1 MNAAGQDAPAVLWS
15 RRVSGRQYLAALRIL
30 QTCPPLLQSALVERY
45 AAIAGPTRTHY
56 PTGDGR
62 CADTWNDA
70 DADLR
75 RTGRELRHVRPAT
88 AFDDDAIE
96 RAARIAAH
104 HCLCAPTAAAIRFA
118 ESQGLTLPAGP
129 RVTAASL
136 RRRLVSCDW
145 WRRRLRTTL
154 TRQCEELFRRLGYVK
169 RQASPYISGDA
180 LARVRQAQHKG
191 RRWMRDMLAVAQDT
205 GESIPLADI
214 AAHSLSNAALR
225 RGELMLRAR
234 GFQETAEA
242 LGHRC
247 VMVTAT
253 CPSAF
258 HPWLRQSGDA
268 NPRYNNSSP
277 REAQQ
282 WLNLHWARARA
293 ALKRRG
299 VLYYG
304 IRACEPHHDGT
315 PHWHAV
321 LYMPPEY
328 VETVKAIIGK
338 TWLRDHADEPGAA
351 EHRVTFTD
359 EDPARGS
366 GVGYLAKY
374 ISKNIDGHGG
384 IGGELSDES
393 GAPVADDAERVV
405 AWARLHG
412 LRQFQ
417 QLGGPCVGLWREL
430 RRVREP
436 CEWPP
441 LEALRLTTTRE
452 GRGGVVEYDGQVPR
466 TRRAM
471 TEPVAQVSPAPAE
484 IDGPGEKIRGP
495 SWAEFIKQLGGI
507 AESLAASRALL
518 DKAEPRK
525 LDREG
530 RNVLRITRW
539 GELPASMVVG
549 LKIIWRD
556 RIRRL
561 ATRVRVW
568 VLVFAPS
575 GALGPVA
582 LTVRWP
588 GAPDAWTNPQESS
601 QAPP

>member
-1 MNAAGQDAPAVLWS
+1 VNAAGQDAPAVLWS

-96 RAARIAAH
+96 RAAKVAAH

-145 WRRRLRTTL
+145 WRRRLRTML
-154 TRQCEELFRRLGYVK
+154 TRQCEELFRRLGFVK

-180 LARVRQAQHKG
+180 LARVRQAQAKG

-205 GESIPLADI
+205 GESIPLAHI
-214 AAHSLSNAALR
+214 AARSLSNPTLR

-247 VMVTAT
+247 LMMTAT

-277 REAQQ
+277 REAQK
-282 WLNLHWARARA
+282 WLNVHWARARA

-321 LYMPPEY
+321 LYTPPEC

-338 TWLRDHADEPGAA
+338 SWLRDHADEPGAA
-351 EHRVTFTD
+351 EHRVRFTD
-359 EDPARGS
+359 EDPAKGS

-374 ISKNIDGHGG
+374 ISKNIDGHGN

-405 AWARLHG
+405 AWARVHG

-417 QLGGPCVGLWREL
+417 QLGGPAVGCWREL

-436 CEWPP
+436 CEWEP
-441 LEALRLTTTRE
+441 LEALRLCTDHTDQ
-452 GRGGVVEYDGQVPR
+452 G
-466 TRRAM
+466 
-471 TEPVAQVSPAPAE
+471 
-484 IDGPGEKIRGP
+484 GP
-495 SWAEFIKQLGGI
+495 SWSRFVAQLGGI
-507 AESLAASRALL
+507 AECLAASRALL

-525 LDREG
+525 LDRQG

-568 VLVFAPS
+568 VLIFAPS

-582 LTVRWP
+582 LTVLP
-588 GAPDAWTNPQESS
+588 DGAPEGWTNPQETS
-601 QAPP
+601 QAPPYRCTDPQCPACHACLH